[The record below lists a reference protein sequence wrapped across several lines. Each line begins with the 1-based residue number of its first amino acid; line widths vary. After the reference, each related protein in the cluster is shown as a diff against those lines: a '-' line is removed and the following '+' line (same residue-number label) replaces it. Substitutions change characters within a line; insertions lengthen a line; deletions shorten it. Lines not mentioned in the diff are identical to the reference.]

1 MAKTEGKELMVPI
14 TASAIELYE
23 GGILDAVLEQ
33 IEKKARVLVPDVS
46 TKKGRDAI
54 RSNASL
60 VTGSKTYLFKL
71 GKDLTEDHRA
81 KVKSTNDVR
90 NKMEERLNSLKDE
103 VRKPLTEYEEAE
115 KARAEV
121 AQATIDELKG
131 ACAFEHASKPA
142 ECLCDR
148 LKEIEAIVIGDSFG
162 ELENTASIE
171 KEKCINRLTEMVA
184 GAEKREADEKELE
197 RLRAESAEREAK
209 ELQEREEK
217 ERIDRE
223 EQIRKDAAA
232 KAQREATEKQARL
245 DRERD
250 EKVEQDRI
258 DQAKRDQEAADREAQ
273 LLKDKEDAERR
284 VEMAALQ
291 ERQRIEREQEQERI
305 AAEKREANKKHCA
318 KINNDAVADL
328 MKHAG
333 LSKEN
338 AKAAIIAI
346 AKGQIDHT
354 SIQY

>member
-14 TASAIELYE
+14 TATAIELYE
-23 GGILDAVLEQ
+23 GGVLELALTE
-33 IEKKARVLVPDVS
+33 IEKKARVLVPDVT

-54 RSNASL
+54 RSNAAL

-90 NKMEERLNSLKDE
+90 NKMEERLNALKDE
-103 VRKPLTEYEEAE
+103 VRKPLTEYEDAE
-115 KARAEV
+115 KAR
-121 AQATIDELKG
+121 
-131 ACAFEHASKPA
+131 
-142 ECLCDR
+142 LC
-148 LKEIEAIVIGDSFG
+148 EIELVFERIKSFSSAPVDHGSIAITYQLQQLREIIVDDSFG
-162 ELENTASIE
+162 DLENSASIE
-171 KEKCINRLTEMVA
+171 KEKAINKLAEQLELV
-184 GAEKREADEKELE
+184 EKREADEKELE
-197 RLRAESAEREAK
+197 LLRTAAA
-209 ELQEREEK
+209 EREEK
-217 ERIDRE
+217 ELQDREKQERIDRE

-232 KAQREATEKQARL
+232 TAQREATEKQERL

-250 EKVEQDRI
+250 EKVEQDRR
-258 DQAKRDQEAADREAQ
+258 DQEKRDQQAKDREAQ

-291 ERQRIEREQEQERI
+291 ERQRIEREQEQERL

-318 KINNDAVADL
+318 KVNNDAVADL

-338 AKAAIIAI
+338 AKAAITAI
-346 AKGQIDHT
+346 AKGQVDHT